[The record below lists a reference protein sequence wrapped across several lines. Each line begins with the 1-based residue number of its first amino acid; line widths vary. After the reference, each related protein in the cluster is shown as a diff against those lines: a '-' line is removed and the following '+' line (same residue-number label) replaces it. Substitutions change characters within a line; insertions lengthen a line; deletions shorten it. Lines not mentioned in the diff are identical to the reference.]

1 MVFLKLEKLG
11 VLENGILFIA
21 AVIVLIIILFLLPFL
36 IICMTSRRPYVLA
49 LARLSD
55 FSFFD
60 SPSCSFGRSHTVF
73 VLSSNTPHSFLSQDL
88 CFCCFLT
95 GCGLLLL
102 QVSAQGDFLK
112 EPLLDQLL

>member
-1 MVFLKLEKLG
+1 MVFLQLEKLG

-21 AVIVLIIILFLLPFL
+21 AVIVMIITLFLLPFL
-36 IICMTSRRPYVLA
+36 IICMTSRSPYVLA

-60 SPSCSFGRSHTVF
+60 SPSCSFGRSYTVF
-73 VLSSNTPHSFLSQDL
+73 VLSSNTPHSFLSQV
-88 CFCCFLT
+88 